1 MKRILAALLFFGYS
15 CAAFAPGPPPARPK
29 LIVAVVVDQFRY
41 EYLSRF
47 RNSYTSG
54 FKKIL
59 TEGAVFED
67 AHHIHFPTVT
77 AIGHSTFL
85 SGATPSLSGI
95 VGNEWFDRETG
106 KTVTS
111 VSDPQTK
118 LVGGGAGVGSS
129 PRRLLVSTVGDEIKM
144 SGQQS
149 KVIGVSIKDRA
160 AILPAGHMA
169 DGAYWFDNKSDH
181 WVTST
186 YYKETLPAWAEELN
200 RNKPSARAENATWY
214 PVDSQPGSAKAF
226 CTMGQP
232 ANGVPKCRSLEA
244 SPWGNE
250 MIEDFAEHALTAENL
265 GHHSGTDILAVS
277 FSSNDYVGH
286 AMGPDSPEVRD
297 MAIRTD
303 RLLGKLF
310 GAVDKSVGMGNV
322 LFVMTADHGV
332 APVPEVN
339 EARHMIGG
347 RNSQPELLK
356 TMSDALVAKYGPGE
370 WIVGTAGPIPYLNT
384 QLIET
389 KNLNAAEVEQTAAA
403 AARRMPHVFRVYTR
417 EQLLKGEVL
426 DDYVSTAVRNG
437 FYQKRSGDVIVIPEA
452 FYIYEKTGT
461 SHGTPF
467 GYDTHVPVIFMGP
480 GIHAGHYY
488 EKIAVN
494 DIAPTLAAI
503 VGVEE
508 PSGSVG
514 RVLQEMW
521 Q

>member
-1 MKRILAALLFFGYS
+1 MKRVLAAVLLAGYS
-15 CAAFAPGPPPARPK
+15 CVAFAPAPPPKKPK
-29 LIVAVVVDQFRY
+29 LILAVVVDQFRY

-47 RNSYTSG
+47 RAAYTSG
-54 FKKIL
+54 FKRAL
-59 TEGAVFED
+59 TDGAVFED

-95 VGNEWFDRETG
+95 VGNEWFDREIG
-106 KTVTS
+106 KSVTS
-111 VSDPQTK
+111 VSDPETK
-118 LVGGGAGVGSS
+118 LLGASGEGSS

-144 SGQQS
+144 SGQES

-169 DGAYWFDNKSDH
+169 DGAYWFDDKSGH
-181 WVTST
+181 WVTSS
-186 YYKETLPAWAEELN
+186 YYKETLPGWVDEIN
-200 RNKPSARAENATWY
+200 RNTPAGRAANAKWY
-214 PVDSQPGSAKAF
+214 PVDAPAGSAKPF
-226 CTMGQP
+226 CTMGR
-232 ANGVPKCRSLEA
+232 ASSDVPKCRSIEA
-244 SPWGNE
+244 TPWGNE
-250 MIEDFAEHALTAENL
+250 MIEDFAEHALAAENL
-265 GHHSGTDILAVS
+265 GHHAGTDILAVS

-310 GAVDKSVGMGNV
+310 DDVDQKVGMNNV

-339 EARHMIGG
+339 EARHMLGG
-347 RNSQPELLK
+347 RNSEPELLR
-356 TMSDALVAKYGPGE
+356 TMTEALTAKYGPGQ

-384 QLIET
+384 ELIES
-389 KNLNAAEVEQTAAA
+389 KKLDVGEVERAAA
-403 AARRMPHVFRVYTR
+403 AAAERMPHVFRVYTA
-417 EQLLKGEVL
+417 QQIMKGEVL
-426 DDYVSTAVRNG
+426 NDQVSAAVRNG
-437 FYQKRSGDVIVIPEA
+437 FYRKRSGDIIVIPEA

-508 PSGSVG
+508 PSGSIG